1 MTSFNLNY
9 LLKAHLQIQPHWELG
24 LQHEIWGRTV
34 QSIAGPFLKTFWVTV
49 SVYWIPIYRMVF
61 RFPAFLSSGWGFST
75 VSQDSEQTWAEGQGE
90 RQD

>member
-34 QSIAGPFLKTFWVTV
+34 QSIAGPFLKTFLGY
-49 SVYWIPIYRMVF
+49 S
-61 RFPAFLSSGWGFST
+61 FSILDT
-75 VSQDSEQTWAEGQGE
+75 NL
-90 RQD
+90 